1 MQKNLVAIIV
11 VGMISVSLTG
21 CAVYAT
27 PRHASI
33 YIEPLPIVVSPVV
46 VRSGWGYQG
55 YQGNHRHRRRW

>member
-1 MQKNLVAIIV
+1 MLKNLFAVIVA
-11 VGMISVSLTG
+11 GMISVSLTG

-33 YIEPLPIVVSPVV
+33 YVEPIPVVVSPVV

-55 YQGNHRHRRRW
+55 YHRPWRRW